1 MNNGGIIELRKKYK
15 EEKTEKK
22 SKKEIISKISRK
34 IVVEP
39 KDSNEILVYCG
50 TYRVKKYSNGIAR
63 EYLTYETNLNATY
76 NLYMDI
82 ETYEI
87 YKVEMDKIYSFE
99 EKYPVLRI
107 PVKFNNYQEYLNNFE
122 SVRNKFLE
130 ELINSSQDKAVKKVL
145 EYKKNNLSVE

>member
-1 MNNGGIIELRKKYK
+1 MNNGGIIELRKIYK